1 LKFDLEDCISEARQI
16 GSRGRVVIEAFGTP
30 GVGKSHFCDS
40 FKTKLVENDVLL
52 TYHSMNHY
60 SLNRFFRVISKLSL
74 IFYCCWYRLDLFSLA
89 YRSVFSF
96 SGLSFFIRIKLIFNF
111 LLVFSVIRLRSKKGN
126 PVLLD
131 QGIFQAFWSCCY
143 YQLDSTGPQ
152 KLNFL
157 QELINQ
163 LFESLDL
170 ELLVIIYVSGT
181 KELVF
186 NGLVTRTIKG
196 TSTLNSLEMDVIER
210 GICATSLIFNVI
222 LDVLNSNPKVKL
234 IEVPR

>member
-1 LKFDLEDCISEARQI
+1 MKIDLEDCISEILQS

-40 FKTKLVENDVLL
+40 FNTRVADNDWLL

-74 IFYCCWYRLDLFSLA
+74 IFKCCFSRLDLFSLA
-89 YRSVFSF
+89 YRTVFSF
-96 SGLSFFIRIKLIFNF
+96 RGLIFRIRIKLFFNF
-111 LLVFSVIRLRSKKGN
+111 LLVFSVILLRSKQGN

-143 YQLDSTGPQ
+143 YQLESSGLQ

-170 ELLVIIYVSGT
+170 ELMVIIYVSGT
-181 KELVF
+181 TELVV
-186 NGLVTRTIKG
+186 NGLATRTIKG
-196 TSTLNSLEMDVIER
+196 TSTLNSLEMDVIEK
-210 GICATSLIFNVI
+210 GECATSFIIKVI
-222 LDVLNSNPKVKL
+222 HDVLHLNPKVKL